1 MPTVMPAQSHFGELF
16 FFSSLIA
23 IDHCRT
29 AKPRPDQRWAERQ
42 SEAGLKGKRWFKASW
57 GADPPTT
64 ALPGLPMACLPLW
77 PSLSSFRRPE
87 GTLRLRR
94 ALMFPQ
100 SVAAFPPVERGLFA
114 PRTPRPSRTGL
125 QLLNQAVQAGI
136 SLPPPHIKGLSS
148 GLCSA
153 DLSAASLLL
162 EIKLFSKQNLSSW
175 SGAC

>member
-1 MPTVMPAQSHFGELF
+1 MGRETVRGRAEGQTLVQSFMGSGPPYHGPTRAPD
-16 FFSSLIA
+16 SL
-23 IDHCRT
+23 
-29 AKPRPDQRWAERQ
+29 
-42 SEAGLKGKRWFKASW
+42 S
-57 GADPPTT
+57 
-64 ALPGLPMACLPLW
+64 
-77 PSLSSFRRPE
+77 PSLPFPVVIPTCRQ

-136 SLPPPHIKGLSS
+136 SLSPPHIKGLSS